1 MPAVQPAPGAASG
14 ATPAMQR
21 RHSSASS
28 SDTGSD
34 PGLPASRHTSQE
46 NIALIPTRMTKVA
59 TSKPAANPLQFVKVG
74 PCDLSR
80 YAQEQLKKAEEIKKV
95 KPERRDEA
103 EDWQSNLDNWK
114 VSRRK
119 RQEHII
125 ERVVEVKKLELE
137 EHDRNRRRSKTF
149 NEMLEERNS
158 KGRKTSLPVF
168 QDDDNDLSD
177 LGLSTPKTNGEDSVF
192 HEGKEPESSSDDVS
206 SACSTGMNGEKGS
219 TNGHLQ
225 REPSSEQEEYTYERA
240 IQNYVNFTES
250 RVRGRSLTPSGSDS
264 SKLTNGFSKKSSPP
278 IPAKPRRGSCKI
290 EEKLSELEEIKKK
303 SMSTNDLTENTKRPL
318 SVPKVDIL
326 KRREMFEKSQEEE
339 TPSVKNR
346 LSGDFGS
353 SKSIRDRVSSLGK
366 PAEDVQSIKKINR
379 LSAEVSVK
387 DRLSSIEK
395 QKSIETMP
403 TKSNTSQN
411 DNITITNSVKD
422 RLTSLQKMSSSSE
435 QKQTNIPS
443 QVTVA
448 KVEVKEKILAK
459 NSVTKEIVPARI
471 PESNEKNGIAEINS
485 ENKDKERSM
494 FNGAQKEE
502 EISVEELRE
511 KSTFSPTEDMYESK
525 RQQHYRHRSLDSL
538 DVESNDGVGN
548 ESFERVQSLEDL
560 DFCRNYPP
568 SSVSGDTDREDSGI
582 HTADVSSSVSQADD
596 CDLHLDSEFHQQPTI
611 LEEINK
617 NSDLTTNLIIKQTN
631 QINVSD
637 PIMETP
643 LELMPGSEVT
653 ENSCSF
659 LKLPLRLDCD
669 PLPVILESPSEPIP
683 PTIIKEC
690 PESKVSIPPSSDSS
704 HTVTPS
710 QSNVTTNAE
719 SDSNSLDKS
728 ETVNTNCEQCNN
740 VSLTV
745 GGGETSVANSVPV
758 LSLSPVEILHDGGVE
773 ISHAIDLGQLS
784 SSLPDPQVSVHTE
797 YKFEPSEKLEG
808 VHHLSALTVDV
819 TKPDLSCPIMPI
831 NTHTLS
837 MPIFPDTDS
846 TKLIESIEV
855 VFPLSPS
862 TLEPPKEKPP
872 PPPTEISDDDDTT
885 NTSSK
890 PVSLRRLDSTKRIKK
905 EIRQK
910 RSSFLGIEG
919 SNDDNYL
926 EPELEL
932 VRRPPDITSFLAE
945 EKRLEQLLYRQSI
958 CSESESRDSGVEL
971 EKHHDDLPWSPH
983 PGHHSRDNSE
993 TYANTSTTSEEE
1005 EIVKK
1010 EREIIEM
1017 LEREEINSY
1026 TTTAQDEDNIGE
1038 KLAERLRELEA
1049 EKTRLEWAREE
1060 EMSRRKAE
1068 EAVRAEQQSRIQ
1080 ARELELCKQENTQA
1094 GQELDKNMELLMAER
1109 ERLEAEQ
1116 ASLARQ
1122 RDVLLQ
1128 HQYNLSLTDVRVS
1141 EPTATPSYRRS
1152 MQDLR
1157 VPEPAIT
1164 CYRQPADP
1172 PTTAD
1177 NRRSM
1182 PNLAT
1187 QPRRPPPPIPPAKPL
1202 IIPRTQDKRTPSPST
1217 QQMTRQTLQA
1227 LSAAPKPRLN
1237 DNWVQAKRKPNNYQ
1251 HWLIQEAEQRRIT
1264 EHHQRQ
1270 APPPRRPVPPPP
1282 QQNGGSS
1289 WGSSSSGSSGQY
1301 TNWQPAGGQWGAPH
1315 PPTPR
1320 SDKPL
1325 PDSIIQTLTQRVQ
1338 NRLHTADPN
1347 NNRRRMEQ
1355 NPVIEH
1361 RPQAPASDSQ
1371 EKMLS
1376 VSGKKKCSHC
1386 GDELGRGAAMI
1397 IESLRL
1403 FYHIDCFKCCVCCVQ
1418 LGDGLMGTDVRVRNN
1433 KLHCHNCYSSD
1444 DGVKFSCV

>member
-1 MPAVQPAPGAASG
+1 MPAVQPAPGATPG
-14 ATPAMQR
+14 AAPAMQR

-34 PGLPASRHTSQE
+34 PGLPASRYTSQE

-80 YAQEQLKKAEEIKKV
+80 YAQEQLKKVEEIKKV

-192 HEGKEPESSSDDVS
+192 HEGKEPVSSSDDTT
-206 SACSTGMNGEKGS
+206 SACSTGMNGEKES

-250 RVRGRSLTPSGSDS
+250 RVRGRSLTPSGSDN

-278 IPAKPRRGSCKI
+278 VPAKPRRGSCKI

-366 PAEDVQSIKKINR
+366 PAEDMQSIKKINR

-395 QKSIETMP
+395 QKSIETTT
-403 TKSNTSQN
+403 TKSNAPQ
-411 DNITITNSVKD
+411 TITNSVKD

-435 QKQTNIPS
+435 PKQTNMPS
-443 QVTVA
+443 QATIA
-448 KVEVKEKILAK
+448 KVEVKEKLLAK
-459 NSVTKEIVPARI
+459 NSMTKEIVSARI
-471 PESNEKNGIAEINS
+471 PVSNEKNGIAEINT
-485 ENKDKERSM
+485 ENKDKERST
-494 FNGAQKEE
+494 FNGTQKEE

-548 ESFERVQSLEDL
+548 ISFERVQSLEDL
-560 DFCRNYPP
+560 DYCRNYPP

-617 NSDLTTNLIIKQTN
+617 NSDLTSNLIVKQTN

-637 PIMETP
+637 PIVETH
-643 LELMPGSEVT
+643 LELLPGSEVT

-683 PTIIKEC
+683 PTTIKE
-690 PESKVSIPPSSDSS
+690 PSESKVSIPTSSDSS

-719 SDSNSLDKS
+719 SDFNSLDKS
-728 ETVNTNCEQCNN
+728 ETVNTSCEQCNI
-740 VSLTV
+740 SLTV

-758 LSLSPVEILHDGGVE
+758 LSLSPVETLHDGGVE
-773 ISHAIDLGQLS
+773 ISHAIDLGQLP

-797 YKFEPSEKLEG
+797 YKFEPSEGPSRKTIL
-808 VHHLSALTVDV
+808 
-819 TKPDLSCPIMPI
+819 
-831 NTHTLS
+831 
-837 MPIFPDTDS
+837 
-846 TKLIESIEV
+846 V
-855 VFPLSPS
+855 VKVKILNLKSPM
-862 TLEPPKEKPP
+862 EPK
-872 PPPTEISDDDDTT
+872 
-885 NTSSK
+885 N
-890 PVSLRRLDSTKRIKK
+890 
-905 EIRQK
+905 
-910 RSSFLGIEG
+910 SF
-919 SNDDNYL
+919 
-926 EPELEL
+926 
-932 VRRPPDITSFLAE
+932 
-945 EKRLEQLLYRQSI
+945 
-958 CSESESRDSGVEL
+958 
-971 EKHHDDLPWSPH
+971 
-983 PGHHSRDNSE
+983 
-993 TYANTSTTSEEE
+993 
-1005 EIVKK
+1005 
-1010 EREIIEM
+1010 RE
-1017 LEREEINSY
+1017 
-1026 TTTAQDEDNIGE
+1026 
-1038 KLAERLRELEA
+1038 
-1049 EKTRLEWAREE
+1049 
-1060 EMSRRKAE
+1060 
-1068 EAVRAEQQSRIQ
+1068 
-1080 ARELELCKQENTQA
+1080 
-1094 GQELDKNMELLMAER
+1094 
-1109 ERLEAEQ
+1109 
-1116 ASLARQ
+1116 
-1122 RDVLLQ
+1122 
-1128 HQYNLSLTDVRVS
+1128 
-1141 EPTATPSYRRS
+1141 
-1152 MQDLR
+1152 
-1157 VPEPAIT
+1157 
-1164 CYRQPADP
+1164 
-1172 PTTAD
+1172 
-1177 NRRSM
+1177 
-1182 PNLAT
+1182 
-1187 QPRRPPPPIPPAKPL
+1187 
-1202 IIPRTQDKRTPSPST
+1202 
-1217 QQMTRQTLQA
+1217 
-1227 LSAAPKPRLN
+1227 
-1237 DNWVQAKRKPNNYQ
+1237 
-1251 HWLIQEAEQRRIT
+1251 
-1264 EHHQRQ
+1264 
-1270 APPPRRPVPPPP
+1270 
-1282 QQNGGSS
+1282 
-1289 WGSSSSGSSGQY
+1289 
-1301 TNWQPAGGQWGAPH
+1301 
-1315 PPTPR
+1315 
-1320 SDKPL
+1320 
-1325 PDSIIQTLTQRVQ
+1325 
-1338 NRLHTADPN
+1338 
-1347 NNRRRMEQ
+1347 
-1355 NPVIEH
+1355 
-1361 RPQAPASDSQ
+1361 
-1371 EKMLS
+1371 
-1376 VSGKKKCSHC
+1376 
-1386 GDELGRGAAMI
+1386 
-1397 IESLRL
+1397 
-1403 FYHIDCFKCCVCCVQ
+1403 
-1418 LGDGLMGTDVRVRNN
+1418 
-1433 KLHCHNCYSSD
+1433 
-1444 DGVKFSCV
+1444 